1 MIIIRY
7 SPIREESDGN
17 VQDGRLLQRCE
28 GPFFC
33 ILPYAILTIKTLKNP
48 AFYTLL
54 YIQVRKSDDNSFLS
68 PTFFVILQPN
78 NKNILANME
87 QKNFKR
93 TTVTAALPYANGGVH
108 IGHLAGVYVP
118 ADIYVRYLRLKKQ
131 DVVFI
136 GGSDEHGVP
145 VTIRAKKEGITVQE
159 VVDRYHNLI
168 KKSFEDFGISFD
180 IYSRTTS
187 PTHNKFA
194 SDFFRTLYDKGVL
207 EEKVEEQFC
216 DEVTGEFLTDRNIVG
231 TCPRCGAEGAYGDQ
245 CEKCGA
251 TLSPEE
257 LINPTNKNNPGHG
270 LVKKPTKN
278 WYLPLNKYQDWLKKW
293 ILEGHKEWRT
303 NVYGQCKSWLDMD
316 LQPRAMTRDLDWG
329 IPVPVEGADGKV
341 LYVWF
346 DAPIGYVSNT
356 KELCDAHPEKWGT
369 WQKWWQDPETRL
381 VHFIGKDNIV
391 FHCIIFPTM
400 LKAHGNYILPDN
412 VPANEFLN
420 LEDDKIS
427 TSRNWAVWLHEY
439 LVDLP
444 GKQDVLRYVLTA
456 NAPETKDNNFTW
468 KDFQERNNSELVAVY
483 GNFVNRALQLTK
495 KYWGGVVPACGELQE
510 VDEKAIAEFKDVKE
524 KVEQYLNV
532 FKFRE
537 AQKEAM
543 NLARIGNRYITECEP
558 WKVWKTDPK
567 RVETILNISLQLV
580 ANLAIAFEPFLPF
593 SSEKLRKMI
602 NMPNFEWTQLGST
615 DLLKAGTQLGEP
627 ELLFEKI
634 EDEVIERQLQKLA
647 DTKKAN
653 EEASYQAA
661 PIKPEVSFDDFEK
674 LDIRVGHILNC
685 EKVKKSKKLL
695 KFTIDDGSGVE
706 RTICSGIAAY
716 YEPEQLIG
724 KDVLFVAN
732 FAPRK
737 MMGIESQG
745 MILSA
750 VNFDGSL
757 NVTSLLG
764 KVKPGSQVG

>member
-1 MIIIRY
+1 
-7 SPIREESDGN
+7 
-17 VQDGRLLQRCE
+17 
-28 GPFFC
+28 
-33 ILPYAILTIKTLKNP
+33 
-48 AFYTLL
+48 
-54 YIQVRKSDDNSFLS
+54 
-68 PTFFVILQPN
+68 
-78 NKNILANME
+78 ME

-346 DAPIGYVSNT
+346 DAPIGYISNT

-400 LKAHGNYILPDN
+400 LKAHGDYILPDN

-468 KDFQERNNSELVAVY
+468 KDFLERNNSELVAVY